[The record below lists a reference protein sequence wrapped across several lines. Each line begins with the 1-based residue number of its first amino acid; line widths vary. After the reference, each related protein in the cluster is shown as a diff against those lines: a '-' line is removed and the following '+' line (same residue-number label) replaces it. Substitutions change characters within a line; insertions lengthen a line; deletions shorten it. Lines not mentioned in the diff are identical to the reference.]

1 VCSDF
6 GSYSLRIFCTVSE
19 DSIGRIVVRLKSVVR
34 VTGFLLL
41 VGCCSWA
48 QNEDEN
54 AQAPIQLPGPGLSFQ
69 GSPQLKRQKLSSE
82 STLPDAPLPQP
93 VTQAD
98 KFQAFVEEARSP
110 FIFGVAGLN
119 ALALR
124 EAQDHAAPGMQSSFT
139 SLYEASVV
147 QRESNAFLGKFLYPS
162 LLKQDPRYYPS
173 TSQSLV
179 GRTAYAASR
188 LLITRNDQGKATV
201 NTSYLLAVLTSAAVA
216 TAYRPYWARTSSATF
231 ADFGSTIGSDAGMNV
246 LREFWPAIHNKLQGH
261 SPRFVQKI
269 EKVSDRLTGAAPT
282 GPTDIH

>member
-1 VCSDF
+1 
-6 GSYSLRIFCTVSE
+6 VSE
-19 DSIGRIVVRLKSVVR
+19 VWIGRILVKLKSAVR

-54 AQAPIQLPGPGLSFQ
+54 VQDSIQAPGPGLSFQ
-69 GSPQLKRQKLSSE
+69 GSPQLKRQKPLSE
-82 STLPDAPLPQP
+82 SMLPDAPLPQP

-98 KFQAFVEEARSP
+98 KFRAFVEEARSP

-147 QRESNAFLGKFLYPS
+147 QRESNAFFGKFLYPS

-188 LLITRNDQGKATV
+188 LLITRNDEGKATV

-216 TAYRPYWARTSSATF
+216 TAYRPYWARRSSAVF

-246 LREFWPAIHNKLQGH
+246 FHEFWPAIRNKLDGH
-261 SPRFVQKI
+261 SPKFVQKI
-269 EKVSDRLTGAAPT
+269 EKFSDRLTGEHAASES
-282 GPTDIH
+282 TDVH